1 MLTDPAG
8 TNVVTQ
14 GIIGGGIKV
23 HRALGPGLL
32 ESAYMPCM
40 VLELEESGFTV
51 ELQKA
56 VPLVYRN
63 IRLDAG
69 YRVDMIFNGVVV
81 VELKSV
87 EALAAIHRAQ
97 MLTYLKLTGCPVG
110 LVINFNVPV
119 GIKRI
124 VNPGLSGAA
133 EPWLTGN
140 GVQTKERS

>member
-1 MLTDPAG
+1 
-8 TNVVTQ
+8 
-14 GIIGGGIKV
+14 
-23 HRALGPGLL
+23 
-32 ESAYMPCM
+32 M

-69 YRVDMIFNGVVV
+69 YRVDMIVNSVVV

-119 GIKRI
+119 LKDGIKRI
-124 VNPGLSGAA
+124 VNPALSGVA
-133 EPWLTGN
+133 ESRLTGN